1 MAGRGR
7 GGWPWPLHDVRIAA
21 KLAMILAL
29 PILAVLVLAGYAI
42 SSTGRQA
49 VQAQQLRALTMLSG
63 EAGDLAYALELERVA
78 AAQALQAG
86 PRQARLGEYVRR
98 AQETDQAVAEYRQ
111 RRAEISVPDSVAPV
125 LLSIGRQLDQVDA
138 LRAQVEAAGVA
149 MSAALVRYRILVA
162 DLLTYRETVA
172 QTAASNVVADQI
184 RAAAALS
191 AAVEFIGQQQTAVLR
206 GIVGDSLTPAAAGE
220 IMASRIGYDDA
231 LLTFQRLAR
240 PEWRDWFQRTVTGPA
255 VIAVQAMEGSL
266 TRTPVLLEVDAW
278 VTATTAQMDLIRD
291 VLTRVDG
298 AVLGAVTAER
308 DGQMRVTLSASG
320 GVALALVLM
329 IMLALWVARS
339 MARSLVDLREAALVV
354 SRERLPQAVARLT
367 DERSLGTLTPEQVA
381 EQSEDPVEVRGSD
394 EIGQVAAA
402 FNAVHRE
409 AVRVAAAQAQLR
421 VSVGALFVSLGRRL
435 QGMIDLLISRLD
447 AIEQHEQDP
456 ARLQQLFDVDHL
468 ATRMTRYTESLLV
481 LSGTPFA
488 RSHPRSVE
496 LLEVLRAA
504 ISKIERY
511 VRIDIGVVDEGVAV
525 VPYAADHVVHALAEL
540 MDNATAY
547 SPPNS
552 PVVVEA
558 RRLSD
563 RVVVEVVDAGVGLS
577 DAQRARLNARLA
589 SPPPVDPEALRAT
602 GLVVVAH
609 IAAWHGLVVH
619 LHKRRGGGTVAEV
632 TLPGTVLEMTGRHR
646 HALPAI
652 GPAPAKIGAS
662 AALPAVVPRL
672 LDRPDDRLPL
682 PATVPV
688 PVAAAATATDGWHWS
703 MADAGW
709 GAAATAAT
717 PTPAGTTEGG
727 LPRRKPMAQLVP
739 GSVAAPHHAP
749 IRRDPS
755 AVAAAMSIY
764 RRGLETARAQTREPQ

>member
-191 AAVEFIGQQQTAVLR
+191 AAVEFVGQQQTAVLR
-206 GIVGDSLTPAAAGE
+206 GIVGDGLTPAAAGE

-409 AVRVAAAQAQLR
+409 AVRVLTQLSR
-421 VSVGALFVSLGRRL
+421 WSL
-435 QGMIDLLISRLD
+435 SR
-447 AIEQHEQDP
+447 
-456 ARLQQLFDVDHL
+456 
-468 ATRMTRYTESLLV
+468 ATR
-481 LSGTPFA
+481 
-488 RSHPRSVE
+488 
-496 LLEVLRAA
+496 
-504 ISKIERY
+504 
-511 VRIDIGVVDEGVAV
+511 
-525 VPYAADHVVHALAEL
+525 
-540 MDNATAY
+540 
-547 SPPNS
+547 
-552 PVVVEA
+552 
-558 RRLSD
+558 RR
-563 RVVVEVVDAGVGLS
+563 RC
-577 DAQRARLNARLA
+577 
-589 SPPPVDPEALRAT
+589 
-602 GLVVVAH
+602 
-609 IAAWHGLVVH
+609 W
-619 LHKRRGGGTVAEV
+619 K
-632 TLPGTVLEMTGRHR
+632 
-646 HALPAI
+646 
-652 GPAPAKIGAS
+652 
-662 AALPAVVPRL
+662 
-672 LDRPDDRLPL
+672 
-682 PATVPV
+682 
-688 PVAAAATATDGWHWS
+688 
-703 MADAGW
+703 
-709 GAAATAAT
+709 
-717 PTPAGTTEGG
+717 
-727 LPRRKPMAQLVP
+727 
-739 GSVAAPHHAP
+739 
-749 IRRDPS
+749 
-755 AVAAAMSIY
+755 
-764 RRGLETARAQTREPQ
+764 EP